1 MKRDSLYDPSF
12 EHDACGIGTVINIDG
27 KKEFKLIDDALTMLE
42 NMEHRGGTG
51 ADPETGDGAGILIQI
66 DKDFI
71 NWIAKEAEVTLDSK
85 TAVGVGML
93 FFPKMLSVASQCA
106 EILKEH
112 SEDLGLEILGYREVP
127 IDPKVPGVGAK
138 PLEPLIK
145 QVIIQPKTE
154 MSNDE
159 LERKL
164 FVLRNSV
171 THYIGHHLKGNNK
184 AFYVCSM
191 STKTIVYKGQL
202 RTNQLRAYYEDL
214 RNTNFKSAFAIIH
227 SRFST
232 NTFPNWKLAQPFH
245 FTAHNGEI
253 NTIRGNVTKMKSKE
267 ANFKSKV
274 FSDSDL
280 KRLLPITN
288 PEHSDSANL
297 DAMVEMLV
305 LDGRP
310 LEHAMMML
318 VPEAWQDNVSIDPE
332 RKAFY
337 KYHASIMEPWDGPAA
352 LIFTDG
358 KSVGATLDRNGLRPS
373 RYYITSTNRL
383 IISSEAG
390 ALPVD
395 PSEIIKKG
403 RLQPG
408 RMLLADLD
416 QNKVLFDDEI
426 KHRIVKDKPYSQW
439 IKNQRIKLRYQ
450 PVPEFEKQILSSK
463 DLLHLQNAYG
473 YTSEELKIILG
484 DMAVRATEPIG
495 SMGADTPLAILSK
508 QSQHIANYFKQLFAQ
523 VSNPPI
529 DPIRERMVMSLFTR
543 VGESLNILDETEL
556 HTKQIH
562 ISQPVLLN
570 SDIEKFKH
578 LKEKGFDYAF
588 INCVF
593 EADGKPDS
601 LEKAIDLVCKAA
613 ENAVESGKKVLI
625 LSDKAIDIGHAPIP
639 SLLSTG
645 AVHHHL
651 VKLNLRT
658 KVGILVEASG

>member
-1 MKRDSLYDPSF
+1 
-12 EHDACGIGTVINIDG
+12 
-27 KKEFKLIDDALTMLE
+27 
-42 NMEHRGGTG
+42 
-51 ADPETGDGAGILIQI
+51 
-66 DKDFI
+66 
-71 NWIAKEAEVTLDSK
+71 
-85 TAVGVGML
+85 
-93 FFPKMLSVASQCA
+93 
-106 EILKEH
+106 
-112 SEDLGLEILGYREVP
+112 
-127 IDPKVPGVGAK
+127 
-138 PLEPLIK
+138 
-145 QVIIQPKTE
+145 
-154 MSNDE
+154 
-159 LERKL
+159 
-164 FVLRNSV
+164 
-171 THYIGHHLKGNNK
+171 
-184 AFYVCSM
+184 M

-202 RTNQLRAYYEDL
+202 RTNQLRAYFEDL

-253 NTIRGNVTKMKSKE
+253 NTIRGNLTKMKSKE

-416 QNKVLFDDEI
+416 QNKAFLTM
-426 KHRIVKDKPYSQW
+426 K
-439 IKNQRIKLRYQ
+439 
-450 PVPEFEKQILSSK
+450 
-463 DLLHLQNAYG
+463 
-473 YTSEELKIILG
+473 
-484 DMAVRATEPIG
+484 
-495 SMGADTPLAILSK
+495 
-508 QSQHIANYFKQLFAQ
+508 
-523 VSNPPI
+523 SN
-529 DPIRERMVMSLFTR
+529 
-543 VGESLNILDETEL
+543 TEL
-556 HTKQIH
+556 
-562 ISQPVLLN
+562 
-570 SDIEKFKH
+570 
-578 LKEKGFDYAF
+578 
-588 INCVF
+588 
-593 EADGKPDS
+593 
-601 LEKAIDLVCKAA
+601 
-613 ENAVESGKKVLI
+613 
-625 LSDKAIDIGHAPIP
+625 
-639 SLLSTG
+639 
-645 AVHHHL
+645 
-651 VKLNLRT
+651 
-658 KVGILVEASG
+658 